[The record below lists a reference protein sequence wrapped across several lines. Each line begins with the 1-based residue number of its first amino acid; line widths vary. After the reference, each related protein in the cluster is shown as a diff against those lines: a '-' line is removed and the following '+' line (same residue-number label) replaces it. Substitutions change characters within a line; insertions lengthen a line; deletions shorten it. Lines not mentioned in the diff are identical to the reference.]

1 MEVKMNIKFEEN
13 MESLNKLKN
22 FITNELK
29 DEDLQYYFILN
40 NFNEIGR
47 FLESELQFLESLL
60 ELSDEL
66 KSAFLEQDLT
76 KYIEINDKMS
86 KIIYFRKE
94 YLNLIDEIHMMI
106 SKHMNRFS
114 KDIQGLNYRNLL
126 IIKNEISEQKENI
139 ESLNSASEEL

>member
-40 NFNEIGR
+40 NFNGIGR

>member
-22 FITNELK
+22 FITNKLK

>member
-1 MEVKMNIKFEEN
+1 MNIKFEEN

-22 FITNELK
+22 FITNKLK

>member
-22 FITNELK
+22 FITNKLK

-86 KIIYFRKE
+86 KIIYFRIE